1 MRKKIMPV
9 ILMFIAITAIVF
21 ILKSVLKSIGFDINF
36 LLIGNLILFVL
47 SISGFL
53 IQMRALRSANINA
66 FIRGI
71 YSSLLLKLF
80 IIATAVLIYVFLNR
94 ENVNKQ
100 SLFTCMGLY
109 FVYTI
114 IEVKQ
119 LMKISRA
126 KTNA

>member
-119 LMKISRA
+119 LMKISRR

>member
-109 FVYTI
+109 IVYTI

>member
-1 MRKKIMPV
+1 MPV
-9 ILMFIAITAIVF
+9 TLMFIAITAIVI

-36 LLIGNLILFVL
+36 LLIGNLILFLL

-119 LMKISRA
+119 LMKISRG

>member
-9 ILMFIAITAIVF
+9 TVMFTAITAIVI

-36 LLIGNLILFVL
+36 LLIGNLILFLL

-119 LMKISRA
+119 LMKISRGKA
-126 KTNA
+126 NA